1 MKNNP
6 ELRNN
11 VIDYLRGEYPDEYNA
26 GMFTTEIVDAII
38 DDIVRTSDDE
48 DPLTRLYES
57 DYNNDF
63 VLQFL
68 LDDRT
73 LHN

>member
-1 MKNNP
+1 
-6 ELRNN
+6 
-11 VIDYLRGEYPDEYNA
+11 
-26 GMFTTEIVDAII
+26 MFTTEIVDAII
-38 DDIVRTSDDE
+38 DDIVRNSDDE

-68 LDDRT
+68 SDDRT

>member
-11 VIDYLRGEYPDEYNA
+11 VIDYLCGEYPDEYNA
-26 GMFTTEIVDAII
+26 DMFTTEIVDAII
-38 DDIVRTSDDE
+38 DDIVRNSDDE

-68 LDDRT
+68 SDDRT

>member
-1 MKNNP
+1 MKNNL

-11 VIDYLRGEYPDEYNA
+11 VIDYLCGEYPDEYNA

-38 DDIVRTSDDE
+38 DDIVRNSDDE

-68 LDDRT
+68 SDDRT